1 MLFIFLKIVNSSSY
15 EKPRRNSR
23 YMDVNNNSSKRFGT
37 APVFFTAIST
47 ILGAILFLRFGFAMG
62 TLGFWGVVL
71 IILLGHT
78 VTIPTALA
86 ISEIATNK
94 RVEGGGEY
102 FIISRSF
109 GLNIGGTI
117 GIALFFSQAIS
128 VAFYIIAFTE
138 AFEFFFSWI
147 SNQWDIILPRQLISI
162 PAMLG
167 LSALILI
174 KGANL
179 GVKALYFVVAILGIA
194 LVLFFLGSPTEAAPA
209 DYSLR
214 NAELRNMDNF
224 FMIFA
229 IIFPAFTGMTA
240 GVGLSG
246 DLKNP
251 AKSIPRG
258 TIIATI
264 GGMIVY
270 FFIIYKLG
278 SSASAQ
284 EMIDNQL
291 IMGKIAIMGIII
303 IPLGLAASTVS
314 SALGSIMV
322 APRTLQA
329 LASDKTFPSNKVNN
343 FLAKGNSDSNEPQNA
358 TLITCIIALFFVAI
372 GDINAVAEIISMFF
386 MVTYGSLCLIS
397 FLNHF
402 GSSPSY
408 RPSFR
413 SKWYISLLGFV
424 VAIWVMFKINTIY
437 AVLSIVVILL
447 IYLYINH
454 YHKKRQGLS
463 GIFINSLFQLNRNL
477 QVFLQK
483 KKTRNR
489 DMEWRPS
496 AVCISKSGFDR
507 DNSFQLLNWISYKY
521 GFGTYIHKIKGY
533 YSHQTHIESMDQ
545 LKKLREKFDE
555 QSNHVYIDTLISPS
569 FTSAIAQTIQVP
581 GVSGM
586 ENNMVLFDFARKD
599 NSDLDDIVDNLPLV
613 NAGEF
618 DIGIIS
624 ASEDAVNFKKGIH
637 IWLRSIDIENAN
649 LMILLSYIILGHPD
663 WHKSDIRIFQ
673 LYKKDQLEE
682 KKKQIKKLI
691 LTGRLPI
698 TEKNLEWIE
707 EKPEIQFKSLV
718 NEKSAEA
725 GLTLIGFHRDQVKH
739 EGAQVFNNYT
749 IKNDILFLNSHRQ
762 IEIS

>member
-1 MLFIFLKIVNSSSY
+1 MDDKIISA
-15 EKPRRNSR
+15 
-23 YMDVNNNSSKRFGT
+23 KRFGT

-47 ILGAILFLRFGFAMG
+47 ILGAILFLRFGFAVG
-62 TLGFWGVVL
+62 TLGFWGVVM
-71 IILLGHT
+71 IIVLGHV

-138 AFEFFFSWI
+138 AFEFLFNWI
-147 SNQWDIILPRQLISI
+147 SSDFGFTLPRQAISI

-167 LSALILI
+167 LSYIILK

-179 GVKALYFVVAILGIA
+179 GVKALYFVVAILA
-194 LVLFFLGSPTEAAPA
+194 LSLVLFFFGSGTEAAPEA
-209 DYSLR
+209 Y
-214 NAELRNMDNF
+214 NFKVAESRNMQDF
-224 FMIFA
+224 FMVFA

-251 AKSIPRG
+251 SKSIPLG
-258 TIIATI
+258 TVTATFAGLIIYI
-264 GGMIVY
+264 
-270 FFIIYKLG
+270 FIIYKMAG
-278 SSASAQ
+278 SASAQ

-291 IMGKIAIMGIII
+291 IMSKIAIFGFLI
-303 IPLGLAASTVS
+303 IPLGLAASTIS
-314 SALGSIMV
+314 SALGSVMV

-329 LASDKTFPSNKVNN
+329 LAADQTFPSKKVNE
-343 FLAKGNSDSNEPQNA
+343 FLGKGKGDSNEPYNS
-358 TLITCIIALFFVAI
+358 TLITCIIALFFVAL
-372 GDINAVAEIISMFF
+372 GNVNAVAEIISMFF

-413 SKWYISLLGFV
+413 SKWYLSLLGFL
-424 VAIWVMFKINTIY
+424 VAVWVMFKIKSLY
-437 AVLSIVVILL
+437 AILAIGLIVIL
-447 IYLYINH
+447 YSYIN
-454 YHKKRQGLS
+454 YHHKNRQGLS
-463 GIFINSLFQLNRNL
+463 GIFLNSLFQLNRNL
-477 QVFLQK
+477 QVYLQK
-483 KKTRNR
+483 KKAKNK

-507 DNSFQLLNWISYKY
+507 DTGFHVLNWISYKY
-521 GFGTYIHKIKGY
+521 GFGTYIHKIPGY
-533 YSHQTHIESMDQ
+533 YSHQTHQESIEIQ
-545 LKKLREKFDE
+545 KKLRERFD
-555 QSNHVYIDTLISPS
+555 QKANHVYIDTLISPS
-569 FTSAIAQTIQVP
+569 FTSAIAQTIQIP
-581 GVSGM
+581 GISGM
-586 ENNMVLFDFARKD
+586 ENNMVLFDFSR
-599 NSDLDDIVDNLPLV
+599 DDDSELASIIDNLPLV

-624 ASEDAVNFKKGIH
+624 GSESPTKFKNGIH
-637 IWLRSIDIENAN
+637 IWVRPIDLENAN
-649 LMILLSYIILGHPD
+649 LMILLSYIISGHPD
-663 WHKSDIRIFQ
+663 WRKSDIRIFHM
-673 LYKKDQLEE
+673 YKKGQLTE
-682 KKKQIKKLI
+682 KQDQIKDLI

-698 TEKNLEWIE
+698 TEKNLEWLE
-707 EKPEIQFKSLV
+707 ENPGVTFKSLV

-725 GLTLIGFHRDQVKH
+725 GLTLIGFHRDGVKH
-739 EGAQVFNNYT
+739 EGAQVFKGYT
-749 IKNDILFLNSHRQ
+749 VEGNILFLNSDRQ